1 MVFCVSY
8 LRRMWREEPW
18 GYPQRPQ
25 AAILSLKFPAGVTS
39 PALTRTYRLL
49 FAVGWSFWV
58 FYSVYGTFHA
68 DRTPRTGLQIGPDLC
83 ARRSS
88 HPIHPHD

>member
-25 AAILSLKFPAGVTS
+25 AAVLSLKFPAGVTS

-58 FYSVYGTFHA
+58 FYSVYGTS
-68 DRTPRTGLQIGPDLC
+68 RRSQIEPPNRPPNRTGPSRAPFVSFNPLP
-83 ARRSS
+83 
-88 HPIHPHD
+88 